1 MELNMSKHQSSV
13 HNNLS
18 VLQHLKV
25 ASTNL
30 NSKHWYDPISN
41 AIADFLTST
50 LLIIIVMLC
59 FLAGIASHIEAVFD
73 SWFLAIGFQSVVLL
87 TSVNS
92 DLLPKYKQLP
102 LIAVAMSICTFI
114 FVFLS
119 FDGHL
124 STGVMLIVN
133 IIKSFAISG
142 VEFIFAYLFVA
153 RNNRTKAERAGY
165 QFDLEGNVVTTPF
178 EHNNYKQTNVYE
190 QDKEQ
195 DIVREEVAPKEI
207 EIDKSVGTKV
217 EQAIDN
223 IQNTQSEQDSNI
235 EQPVEQVQESR
246 VNEPKWSRCS
256 CGKTF
261 KSETDY
267 LEHIQTCEVHK
278 WFNE

>member
-1 MELNMSKHQSSV
+1 MELNMSKQQSSV

-59 FLAGIASHIEAVFD
+59 FLAGIASHIEAVFG

-133 IIKSFAISG
+133 IIKSIAISG

-178 EHNNYKQTNVYE
+178 EHSIHE

-195 DIVREEVAPKEI
+195 DIVREKVAAKEI
-207 EIDKSVGTKV
+207 EVDKSIRTET

-235 EQPVEQVQESR
+235 EQSIEQVQESR
-246 VNEPKWSRCS
+246 VDEPKWSRCS

>member
-1 MELNMSKHQSSV
+1 MELIMSKHQSSV

-195 DIVREEVAPKEI
+195 DIVREEVAAKEI
-207 EIDKSVGTKV
+207 EVDKLVGTKT
-217 EQAIDN
+217 EQVIDI

-235 EQPVEQVQESR
+235 EQPIEQVQESR
-246 VNEPKWSRCS
+246 VDEPKWSRCS

-261 KSETDY
+261 KSEADY

>member
-178 EHNNYKQTNVYE
+178 EHSIHE

-207 EIDKSVGTKV
+207 EIDKSVGTEV
-217 EQAIDN
+217 EQAIDEDKELPAK
-223 IQNTQSEQDSNI
+223 QNSDI

-246 VNEPKWSRCS
+246 VDEPKWSRCS

-261 KSETDY
+261 KSEADY

>member
-1 MELNMSKHQSSV
+1 MSKHQSSV

-59 FLAGIASHIEAVFD
+59 FLAGIASHIEAVFG

-124 STGVMLIVN
+124 SAGVMLIVN
-133 IIKSFAISG
+133 IIKSIAISG

-178 EHNNYKQTNVYE
+178 EHSIHE

-195 DIVREEVAPKEI
+195 DIVREEVAAKEI
-207 EIDKSVGTKV
+207 EVDKSIRTET
-217 EQAIDN
+217 EQVIDN

-235 EQPVEQVQESR
+235 EQSIEQVQES
-246 VNEPKWSRCS
+246 VKLEPKWSRCS

-261 KSETDY
+261 KSESDY
-267 LEHIQTCEVHK
+267 LKHIQTCEVHK

>member
-18 VLQHLKV
+18 VLQHLKI

-30 NSKHWYDPISN
+30 SSKHWYDPISN

-59 FLAGIASHIEAVFD
+59 FLAGIASHIEAVFG

-133 IIKSFAISG
+133 IIKSIAISG

-178 EHNNYKQTNVYE
+178 EHSIHE

-195 DIVREEVAPKEI
+195 DIVREEVAAKEI
-207 EIDKSVGTKV
+207 EVDKSIRTET

-235 EQPVEQVQESR
+235 EQSIEQVQES
-246 VNEPKWSRCS
+246 VKLEPKWSRCS

-261 KSETDY
+261 KSESDY

>member
-1 MELNMSKHQSSV
+1 MELIMSKHQSSV

-59 FLAGIASHIEAVFD
+59 FLAGIASHIESVFG

-124 STGVMLIVN
+124 SAGVMLIVN
-133 IIKSFAISG
+133 IIKSIAISG

-178 EHNNYKQTNVYE
+178 EHSIHE

-195 DIVREEVAPKEI
+195 DVVREEVAAKEI
-207 EIDKSVGTKV
+207 EADKSIRTET

-235 EQPVEQVQESR
+235 EQSIEQVQES
-246 VNEPKWSRCS
+246 VKLEPKWSRCS

-261 KSETDY
+261 KSESDY
-267 LEHIQTCEVHK
+267 FEHIQTCEVHK

>member
-1 MELNMSKHQSSV
+1 MSKHQSSV

-178 EHNNYKQTNVYE
+178 EHSIHE

-195 DIVREEVAPKEI
+195 DIVREEVAAKEI
-207 EIDKSVGTKV
+207 EIDKSVGTEV
-217 EQAIDN
+217 EQAIDEDKELPAK
-223 IQNTQSEQDSNI
+223 QNSDI
-235 EQPVEQVQESR
+235 EQSIEQVQES
-246 VNEPKWSRCS
+246 VKLEPKWSRCS

>member
-1 MELNMSKHQSSV
+1 MAKQNSSKV

-18 VLQHLKV
+18 ILQHLNV

-30 NSKHWYDPISN
+30 SAKHWYDPISN

-59 FLAGIASHIEAVFD
+59 FLTGIASHIEAVFG

-92 DLLPKYKQLP
+92 DLLPKYRQLP

-133 IIKSFAISG
+133 IIKSLAISG

-165 QFDLEGNVVTTPF
+165 QFDLEGNVVSTPYSTTQ
-178 EHNNYKQTNVYE
+178 H
-190 QDKEQ
+190 EQ
-195 DIVREEVAPKEI
+195 DIEKVEVREEVAPIKTEVDTI
-207 EIDKSVGTKV
+207 IRAG
-217 EQAIDN
+217 
-223 IQNTQSEQDSNI
+223 I
-235 EQPVEQVQESR
+235 EQRLEDFQESSIDEDCNGEHLHQKQELQVEER
-246 VNEPKWSRCS
+246 TEYVDNKPIWSRCA

-261 KSETDY
+261 SNEAEY
-267 LEHIQTCEVHK
+267 NEHIQSCEVFK

>member
-178 EHNNYKQTNVYE
+178 EHSIHE

-195 DIVREEVAPKEI
+195 DIVREEVAAKEI
-207 EIDKSVGTKV
+207 EIDKSVGTEV
-217 EQAIDN
+217 EQAIDEDKELPAK
-223 IQNTQSEQDSNI
+223 QNSDI
-235 EQPVEQVQESR
+235 EQSIEQVQES
-246 VNEPKWSRCS
+246 VKLEPKWSRCS

>member
-1 MELNMSKHQSSV
+1 MELIMSKHQSSV

-59 FLAGIASHIEAVFD
+59 FLAGIASHIEAVFG

-124 STGVMLIVN
+124 SAGVMLIVN
-133 IIKSFAISG
+133 IIKSIAISG

-178 EHNNYKQTNVYE
+178 EHSIHE

-195 DIVREEVAPKEI
+195 DIVREKVAAKEI
-207 EIDKSVGTKV
+207 EIDKSIGTEI
-217 EQAIDN
+217 EQVIDN

-235 EQPVEQVQESR
+235 EQSIEQVQES
-246 VNEPKWSRCS
+246 VKLEPKWSRCS

-261 KSETDY
+261 KSESDY

>member
-1 MELNMSKHQSSV
+1 MSKHQSSV

-41 AIADFLTST
+41 AVADFLTST

-178 EHNNYKQTNVYE
+178 EHSIHE

-207 EIDKSVGTKV
+207 EIDKSVGTEV

-235 EQPVEQVQESR
+235 EQSIEQVQESR
-246 VNEPKWSRCS
+246 VDEPKWSRCS

>member
-1 MELNMSKHQSSV
+1 MAKQTSSKV

-18 VLQHLKV
+18 ILQHLKV

-30 NSKHWYDPISN
+30 SSKHWYDPISN

-59 FLAGIASHIEAVFD
+59 FLAGIASHIEAVFG

-92 DLLPKYKQLP
+92 DLLPKYRQLP

-133 IIKSFAISG
+133 VIKSLAISG

-165 QFDLEGNVVTTPF
+165 QFDLEGNVVSTPYDTTQ
-178 EHNNYKQTNVYE
+178 H
-190 QDKEQ
+190 EQ
-195 DIVREEVAPKEI
+195 DIEKVEVREEAAP
-207 EIDKSVGTKV
+207 TKTEV
-217 EQAIDN
+217 DTIIRTD
-223 IQNTQSEQDSNI
+223 I
-235 EQPVEQVQESR
+235 EQRLEDFQESAIVEDCNGEHLHQEQELQVEKR
-246 VNEPKWSRCS
+246 TEHVDVKPAWSRCS

-261 KSETDY
+261 SNEAEY
-267 LEHIQTCEVHK
+267 NEHIQSCEVFK

>member
-1 MELNMSKHQSSV
+1 MELIMSKHQSSV

-59 FLAGIASHIEAVFD
+59 FLAGIASHIEVVFG

-124 STGVMLIVN
+124 SAGVMLIVN
-133 IIKSFAISG
+133 IIKSIAISG

-178 EHNNYKQTNVYE
+178 EHSIHE

-207 EIDKSVGTKV
+207 EIDKSIRTET

-235 EQPVEQVQESR
+235 KQSIEQVQEL
-246 VNEPKWSRCS
+246 VKLEPKWSRCS

-261 KSETDY
+261 KSESDY

>member
-1 MELNMSKHQSSV
+1 MELIMSKHQSSV

-59 FLAGIASHIEAVFD
+59 FLAGIASHIEAVFG

-133 IIKSFAISG
+133 IIKSIAISG

-178 EHNNYKQTNVYE
+178 EHSIHE

-207 EIDKSVGTKV
+207 EIDKSIRTET
-217 EQAIDN
+217 EQAIDEDKELPAK
-223 IQNTQSEQDSNI
+223 QNSDI

-246 VNEPKWSRCS
+246 VDEPKWSRCS

>member
-178 EHNNYKQTNVYE
+178 EHSIHE

-207 EIDKSVGTKV
+207 EIDKSVGTEV

-246 VNEPKWSRCS
+246 VDEPKWSRCS
-256 CGKTF
+256 CEKTF
-261 KSETDY
+261 KSEADY

>member
-1 MELNMSKHQSSV
+1 MSKHQSSV

-59 FLAGIASHIEAVFD
+59 FLAGIASHIEAVFG

-124 STGVMLIVN
+124 SAGVMLIVN
-133 IIKSFAISG
+133 IIKSIAISG

-178 EHNNYKQTNVYE
+178 EHSIHE

-195 DIVREEVAPKEI
+195 DIVREEVAPKTS
-207 EIDKSVGTKV
+207 EIDKSVGTEV
-217 EQAIDN
+217 EQAIDEDKELSAK
-223 IQNTQSEQDSNI
+223 QNSDI
-235 EQPVEQVQESR
+235 EQSIEQVQES
-246 VNEPKWSRCS
+246 VKLEPKWSRCS

-261 KSETDY
+261 KSESDY
-267 LEHIQTCEVHK
+267 LEHIRTCEVHK

>member
-1 MELNMSKHQSSV
+1 MELIMSKHQSSV

-59 FLAGIASHIEAVFD
+59 FLAGIASHIEAVFG

-178 EHNNYKQTNVYE
+178 EHNNCKQTNVYE

-195 DIVREEVAPKEI
+195 DIVREEVAPKTS
-207 EIDKSVGTKV
+207 EIDKSVGTEI
-217 EQAIDN
+217 EQVIDN
-223 IQNTQSEQDSNI
+223 IQNTQSKQDSNT
-235 EQPVEQVQESR
+235 EQTIEQVQEP
-246 VNEPKWSRCS
+246 VKLEPKWSRCS

-261 KSETDY
+261 KSESDY

>member
-1 MELNMSKHQSSV
+1 MSKHQSSV

-165 QFDLEGNVVTTPF
+165 QFDLEGNVVTAPF
-178 EHNNYKQTNVYE
+178 EHNNYKQTNIYE

-207 EIDKSVGTKV
+207 EIDKSVGTEV

-246 VNEPKWSRCS
+246 VDEPKWSRCS

-261 KSETDY
+261 KSEADY

>member
-59 FLAGIASHIEAVFD
+59 FLAGIASHIEAVFG

-178 EHNNYKQTNVYE
+178 EHSIHE

-207 EIDKSVGTKV
+207 EIDKSVGTEV
-217 EQAIDN
+217 EQAIDEDKELPAK
-223 IQNTQSEQDSNI
+223 QNSDI
-235 EQPVEQVQESR
+235 EQPIEQVQESR
-246 VNEPKWSRCS
+246 VDEPKWSRCS

-261 KSETDY
+261 KSEADY

>member
-1 MELNMSKHQSSV
+1 MSKHQSSV

-195 DIVREEVAPKEI
+195 DIVREEVAAKEI
-207 EIDKSVGTKV
+207 EVDKLVGTKT
-217 EQAIDN
+217 EQVIDI

-235 EQPVEQVQESR
+235 EQPIEQVQESR
-246 VNEPKWSRCS
+246 VDEPKWSRCS

-261 KSETDY
+261 KSEADY

>member
-1 MELNMSKHQSSV
+1 MELIMSKQQSSV

-59 FLAGIASHIEAVFD
+59 FLAGIASHIEAVFG

-133 IIKSFAISG
+133 IIKSIAISG

-178 EHNNYKQTNVYE
+178 EHSIHE

-195 DIVREEVAPKEI
+195 DIVREEVAPKTS
-207 EIDKSVGTKV
+207 EIDKSVGTEV
-217 EQAIDN
+217 EQAIDEDKELSAK
-223 IQNTQSEQDSNI
+223 QNSDI
-235 EQPVEQVQESR
+235 EQSIEQVQES
-246 VNEPKWSRCS
+246 VKLEPKWSRCS

-261 KSETDY
+261 KSESDY
-267 LEHIQTCEVHK
+267 LEHIRTCEVHK

>member
-1 MELNMSKHQSSV
+1 MELNMSKQQSSV

-178 EHNNYKQTNVYE
+178 EHSIHE

-207 EIDKSVGTKV
+207 EIDKSVGTEV

-246 VNEPKWSRCS
+246 VDEPKWSRCS

>member
-1 MELNMSKHQSSV
+1 MELIMSKQQSSV

-178 EHNNYKQTNVYE
+178 EHSIHE

-207 EIDKSVGTKV
+207 EIDKSVGTEV
-217 EQAIDN
+217 EQAIDEDKELPAK
-223 IQNTQSEQDSNI
+223 QNSDI

-246 VNEPKWSRCS
+246 VDEPKWSRCS

>member
-30 NSKHWYDPISN
+30 NSKHWYDSISN

-178 EHNNYKQTNVYE
+178 EHSIHE

-195 DIVREEVAPKEI
+195 DIVREEVAAKEI
-207 EIDKSVGTKV
+207 EIDKSVGTEV
-217 EQAIDN
+217 EQAIDEDKELPAK
-223 IQNTQSEQDSNI
+223 QNSDI
-235 EQPVEQVQESR
+235 EQSIEQVQES
-246 VNEPKWSRCS
+246 VKLEPKWSRCS

>member
-1 MELNMSKHQSSV
+1 MELIMSKHQSSV

-59 FLAGIASHIEAVFD
+59 FLAGIASHIEAVFG

-133 IIKSFAISG
+133 IIKSIAISG

-178 EHNNYKQTNVYE
+178 EHSIHE

-207 EIDKSVGTKV
+207 EIDKSIRTET

-235 EQPVEQVQESR
+235 EQPIEQVQES
-246 VNEPKWSRCS
+246 VKLEPKWSRCS

-261 KSETDY
+261 KSESDY

>member
-178 EHNNYKQTNVYE
+178 EHSIHE

-195 DIVREEVAPKEI
+195 DIVREEVAAKEI
-207 EIDKSVGTKV
+207 EIDKSVGTEV
-217 EQAIDN
+217 EQAIDEDKELPAK
-223 IQNTQSEQDSNI
+223 QNSDI
-235 EQPVEQVQESR
+235 EQSIEQVQES
-246 VNEPKWSRCS
+246 VKLEPKWSRCS

-261 KSETDY
+261 KSESDY
-267 LEHIQTCEVHK
+267 FEHIQTCEVHK

>member
-195 DIVREEVAPKEI
+195 DIVREEVAAKEI
-207 EIDKSVGTKV
+207 EIDKSVGTEV
-217 EQAIDN
+217 EQAIDEDKELPAK
-223 IQNTQSEQDSNI
+223 QNSDI
-235 EQPVEQVQESR
+235 EQSVEQVQESR
-246 VNEPKWSRCS
+246 VDEPKWSRCS

>member
-1 MELNMSKHQSSV
+1 MELIMSKHQSSV

-41 AIADFLTST
+41 AIADLLTST

-59 FLAGIASHIEAVFD
+59 FLAGIASHIEAVFG

-178 EHNNYKQTNVYE
+178 EHSIHE

-207 EIDKSVGTKV
+207 EIDKSIRTET

-235 EQPVEQVQESR
+235 EQSIEQVQES
-246 VNEPKWSRCS
+246 VKLEPKWSRCS

-261 KSETDY
+261 KSESDY